1 MPARRKGGL
10 YRRSTQ
16 PGELLMAHS
25 LLVKRKGRN
34 KEQTGE
40 SGKITAYRTAKL
52 APLKTCGGVSPA
64 VTCSHL

>member
-1 MPARRKGGL
+1 
-10 YRRSTQ
+10 
-16 PGELLMAHS
+16 MAHS

-64 VTCSHL
+64 VT